1 MWRRPL
7 EDQCT
12 CSLLPLPEQRP
23 GFALG
28 RAERVGAAS
37 DGVQASLR
45 RLAGSRTP
53 LSPIS
58 ELSTMH
64 GPPGV
69 LEGAQ
74 RSSLTAVPNT
84 VSTMSNLMS
93 KKPEI
98 RTDRCLP
105 IGACSNGA
113 RAPVLAQ

>member
-1 MWRRPL
+1 
-7 EDQCT
+7 
-12 CSLLPLPEQRP
+12 
-23 GFALG
+23 
-28 RAERVGAAS
+28 
-37 DGVQASLR
+37 
-45 RLAGSRTP
+45 
-53 LSPIS
+53 
-58 ELSTMH
+58 MH
-64 GPPGV
+64 GPLGV

>member
-64 GPPGV
+64 GPLGV

-74 RSSLTAVPNT
+74 RSSLTAV
-84 VSTMSNLMS
+84 SNLMS